1 MGTRP
6 SLIEHGGWPFL
17 ITSIIGRLPAAM
29 IQLGLLMYVTSV
41 GLGLGLGGMTVAA
54 VGLGTATSATLMGR
68 LVDQFGPLPVVTV
81 ATIVQV
87 AGLFS
92 IHAITP
98 SLVDGTVGQGTLLA
112 LAAVCGFANPQI
124 GPITRSRWSH
134 LARERREPALIRNAL
149 GYEGA
154 VDETSFIVGPIAASL
169 LVAALGPT
177 PAIFTIMAI
186 VFVGQGTFIGYLL
199 VAGWHH
205 PSTGRAVGSGRIP
218 MLSLVPPM
226 AVLLAVGITFGA
238 TQTALTAVNDVRGT
252 PHLTGIIY
260 GSVGIGS
267 AVSSLVTPRLP
278 LRFGVGSRLIAG
290 ALALLVGGIGF
301 ATLPGTAGSVALAL
315 VVGLGVGLILVTGFA
330 RAEQV
335 APPSRVASVMTTLSM
350 CLTLGVSIG
359 AAVAGQLAD
368 VLWRGFLPVIV
379 AGGMALLAALL
390 IALSRRSGPR

>member
-29 IQLGLLMYVTSV
+29 IQLGLLMYVTGV

-68 LVDQFGPLPVVTV
+68 LVDRFGPLPVVSAATV
-81 ATIVQV
+81 VQV
-87 AGLFS
+87 AGLYA
-92 IHAITP
+92 IHALTP
-98 SLVDGTVGQGTLLA
+98 SLVDRAQGPSTLLA

-124 GPITRSRWSH
+124 GPIARSRWSH

-154 VDETSFIVGPIAASL
+154 VDETSFIIGPIAASF

-186 VFVGQGTFIGYLL
+186 VLVGQGTFVGYLL

-205 PSTGRAVGSGRIP
+205 RAGGRHAGSGRIP
-218 MLSLVPPM
+218 LMSLVPPM

-238 TQTALTAVNDVRGT
+238 TQTGLTAVNDHRGT
-252 PHLTGIIY
+252 PGLTGVIY
-260 GSVGIGS
+260 GSVGLGS
-267 AVSSLVTPRLP
+267 AVSSLLTPRLP
-278 LRFGVGSRLIAG
+278 LRFGVGARLIAG
-290 ALALLVGGIGF
+290 ALCLLVGGIGF
-301 ATLPGTAGSVALAL
+301 ATLPGTPGSVALAL
-315 VVGLGVGLILVTGFA
+315 LVGLGVGLILVTGFA
-330 RAEQV
+330 RAEAV
-335 APPSRVASVMTTLSM
+335 APPTRVASVMTILSM

-390 IALSRRSGPR
+390 IALSGRPAGR